1 MLAYSE
7 VMAIAAL
14 MVVPPLLG
22 LLLDLQLKISPWG
35 VLLGAGLGVGSGIA
49 RLVRWSESI
58 SRRVPHGPVS
68 KSLPRENVLPEDS
81 QQHGGKSFSV
91 DKTAS
96 GSGSSSITS
105 HPTVD
110 RAAGQLGQS
119 NLTDC

>member
-1 MLAYSE
+1 
-7 VMAIAAL
+7 VMSIAAF

-22 LLLDLQLKISPWG
+22 LLLDLQFKISPWG
-35 VLLGAGLGVGSGIA
+35 VVLGAGLGVGSGIA

-91 DKTAS
+91 DRTAS
-96 GSGSSSITS
+96 GPDSSSITS
-105 HPTVD
+105 HPTVN
-110 RAAGQLGQS
+110 RAAGQLGQ
-119 NLTDC
+119 TDLPDR